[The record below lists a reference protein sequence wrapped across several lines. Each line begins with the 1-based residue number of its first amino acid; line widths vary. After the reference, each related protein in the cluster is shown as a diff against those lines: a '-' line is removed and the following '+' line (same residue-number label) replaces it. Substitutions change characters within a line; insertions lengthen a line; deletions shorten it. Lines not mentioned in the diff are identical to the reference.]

1 MLDEDG
7 NRKSLEQL
15 LAMAKLAPVW
25 NLLNDE
31 ERSAVQYT
39 AGVLRND
46 MAFIIR
52 GSKSGGFVKKLRPK
66 VMTVNGLVTLCKFNS
81 ML

>member
-15 LAMAKLAPVW
+15 LAMTKLAPVW

-31 ERSAVQYT
+31 EKTAVQYT

-46 MAFIIR
+46 MVFIIR
-52 GSKSGGFVKKLRPK
+52 GAKSGGFVKKVRPT
-66 VMTVNGLVTLCKFNS
+66 VMTVSGPVTI
-81 ML
+81 

>member
-15 LAMAKLAPVW
+15 LAMTKLAPVW
-25 NLLNDE
+25 NLLKDE
-31 ERSAVQYT
+31 ENTAVQYT

-46 MAFIIR
+46 MPFIIR
-52 GSKSGGFVKKLRPK
+52 DARPDDFVKKFRPV
-66 VMTVNGLVTLCKFNS
+66 VMTVNGHVTL
-81 ML
+81 